1 MVYPAKRD
9 WWVACL
15 VVPLGLVLVGV
26 GAFAAYQVATW
37 AMPAAPGLLVAV
49 VPGGGG
55 GLLLWMFAG
64 TSYAIGEADLVTYFG
79 PFRFRVPLDAI
90 EEVVSSTGFYFI
102 IGVGLAWSL
111 DALHVKYRKASGRRA
126 LPAAISPQDKAGFLR
141 ELVEAVPGLKVVG
154 EAPAE

>member
-15 VVPLGLVLVGV
+15 VVPLAFFLVGV

-37 AMPAAPGLLVAV
+37 AIPAVPGLLVAA
-49 VPGGGG
+49 VPGGIG

-64 TSYAIGEADLVTYFG
+64 TSYLIDETHLVTHLG
-79 PFRFRVPLDAI
+79 PFRVRVPLDAI

-102 IGVGLAWSL
+102 VGVGLSWSL
-111 DALHVKYRKASGRRA
+111 DALHVTYRKASGRWA
-126 LPAAISPQDKAGFLR
+126 LPVTISPQDKAGFLR
-141 ELVEAVPGLKVVG
+141 ELAAAVPGLKIVG
-154 EAPAE
+154 EFPVE